1 MNSDLAVVIADAVR
15 QRAIRLE
22 SPFSGRVLY
31 FTDSSLISALESIRA
46 HKPRVVAIESQLA
59 QSGEGRAF
67 IDRLKAAAVPGCE
80 IHLIAYVGGRWTT
93 GLVGSAAIE
102 VAAPAAAQTAARV
115 AAPVAAVNT
124 RRVPRFPLLDTRA
137 AVVDGKQ
144 TNLVDMSVL
153 GAQVVSLPVLK
164 PNQRLKIS
172 LPDEG
177 DETLELSGFIAW
189 ATFERRDFASQPQYR
204 AGMEFTDAAAQA
216 LEKYCRRHCSG
227 KPLVPRVSH

>member
-1 MNSDLAVVIADAVR
+1 MSSDLAIVIADAVR
-15 QRAIRLE
+15 QRSIRLE

-46 HKPRVVAIESQLA
+46 HKPKVVAVEAQLA
-59 QSGEGRAF
+59 HSGEGRAF
-67 IDRLKAAAVPGCE
+67 IERLKSAATRCE
-80 IHLIAYVGGRWTT
+80 IHLISYVGGRWTT
-93 GLVGSAAIE
+93 SPVGGPAIDVVAPAVSPAAAH
-102 VAAPAAAQTAARV
+102 VAAP
-115 AAPVAAVNT
+115 PVAAVNT
-124 RRVPRFPLLDTRA
+124 RRVPRFAILDSRA

-177 DETLELSGFIAW
+177 DEELQLTGCVAW
-189 ATFERRDFASQPQYR
+189 ATFERRDLTAHPHYR

-227 KPLVPRVSH
+227 KPLAPRV